1 MFWSSKEGQTICRN
15 HNTVIGVQ
23 SRNDGWNRGQEL
35 EREEMVGKCLWKDP
49 MESILFCI
57 SRFWL
62 GSDSSHWSF
71 FYSLVCFGSCF
82 GFVCQ
87 EWPLFLPSLLWF
99 WPQPVS
105 YLLVSISVCHLWYFG
120 HSFRPLLMQNCRKSS
135 PFPSQLESASDRL
148 SVSFAPRLPVTSL
161 YLSNGSR
168 MGKNCYLIP
177 WSLYQV
183 EGHRQCWKYQ
193 KSRNRTKET
202 TLVEYQIQP
211 DPIPSQ
217 LGLKLNVSYSDA
229 TR

>member
-1 MFWSSKEGQTICRN
+1 
-15 HNTVIGVQ
+15 
-23 SRNDGWNRGQEL
+23 
-35 EREEMVGKCLWKDP
+35 MVGKCLWRNP
-49 MESILFCI
+49 MGSILFRI

-62 GSDSSHWSF
+62 SSDSSHWTF
-71 FYSLVCFGSCF
+71 FYSCFE
-82 GFVCQ
+82 FVCQ
-87 EWPLFLPSLLWF
+87 EWPLSLPSLFWF

-105 YLLVSISVCHLWYFG
+105 YLQVSSSVCYLRYFG
-120 HSFRPLLMQNCRKSS
+120 HSFRPFLMQNCQKSS
-135 PFPSQLESASDRL
+135 SFLSQLESASDRL
-148 SVSFAPRLPVTSL
+148 SVSFAPHLPVTSL

-202 TLVEYQIQP
+202 TLAEYQIQP
-211 DPIPSQ
+211 DPILSQ

-229 TR
+229 TRWLTLLINIPN